1 MRTSVR
7 HFTRTVDGWFR
18 QSAVALPMRTRQ
30 RLIFLTL
37 GILLSGSLALRRI
50 APAPRRT

>member
-37 GILLSGSLALRRI
+37 GILLSGSLVLRRM
-50 APAPRRT
+50 ASA